1 MKLKVG
7 LLGGGSWGT
16 TVASLAAKNS
26 PTIIWARNPETVKE
40 INERHT
46 NEKYL
51 PDAKLTT
58 SLIASNS
65 IKETVEEA
73 DVIVLGIPSQS
84 MRKVLE
90 EAKPYIRPW
99 VPIINLAKG
108 LEISTKMRMTEII
121 EELMPGHPTGVLT
134 GPNLAKE
141 IHFGKAAAAVI
152 AMVDDR
158 IAKRLQPIF
167 SSGLFRVY
175 TNNDVIGCELGGA
188 LKNIYAIATG
198 MGDGANAGDNT
209 RAGIITRGLA
219 ELTRLGIAMG
229 GKKSTFSGLAGMGD
243 LVATCSSTKSR
254 NHHVGFQIGQGK
266 SLEQIINEMNEVA
279 EGVKTA
285 KVVRELAKE
294 YNIDMPIAEEIYKV
308 LYEGNKVNDA
318 FKGLIQYEIGSEKE
332 PG

>member
-16 TVASLAAKNS
+16 TVASLTAKNAE
-26 PTIIWARNPETVKE
+26 TVIWARNQKTVDE
-40 INERHT
+40 INTHHT

-51 PDAKLTT
+51 PNAKLTPT
-58 SLIASNS
+58 LVASNS
-65 IKETVEEA
+65 IKETVENA
-73 DVIVLGIPSQS
+73 DVIVLGIPSQN

-90 EAKPYIRPW
+90 EAKQYIRPW

-108 LEISTKMRMTEII
+108 LEISTKMRMTEVV
-121 EELMPGHPTGVLT
+121 EELMPGHPVGVLT

-152 AMVDDR
+152 AMVDNT
-158 IAKRLQPIF
+158 IAKKLQTVF

-209 RAGIITRGLA
+209 RSAIITRGLA
-219 ELTRLGIAMG
+219 EITRLGVAMG

-254 NHHVGFQIGQGK
+254 NHHVGFQLGKGK
-266 SLEQIINEMNEVA
+266 SLEQIIEEMNEVA

-285 KVVRELAKE
+285 KVVMELSKD
-294 YNIDMPIAEEIYKV
+294 YNVDMPIAQEIYKV
-308 LYEGNKVNDA
+308 LYKGNTVNDA
-318 FKGLIQYEIGSEKE
+318 FRGLLRYEVGSEKE